1 MMSDPFRVLKQKLS
15 RTVSQIQIVTAILIL
30 LLPCY
35 SWFSFNFYL
44 TKIQVPREWAQFQAQ
59 ETQLIQALRDFK
71 NNNQAYPEN
80 LSLLLPDYLNTPIWE
95 SGNWTYDYTLSEA
108 GEFALL
114 ATIPQHWFGRP
125 AGSTCHSQQN
135 GPIDCQIYIVCGY
148 LKGAEV
154 QLRLIDP
161 NQSLRQ
167 FWTNEQNSPCKN
179 LTYHPN

>member
-1 MMSDPFRVLKQKLS
+1 MMSDPFRVLKQKLL

-44 TKIQVPREWAQFQAQ
+44 TKIQVPQEWAQFQAQ
-59 ETQLIQALRDFK
+59 ESQITQALRDFK
-71 NNNQAYPEN
+71 NKNQAYPEH
-80 LSLLLPDYLNTPIWE
+80 LSLLLPDYLDTPIWE
-95 SGNWTYDYTLSEA
+95 SGNWTYYYTLPEHD
-108 GEFALL
+108 EFVLS

-125 AGSTCHSQQN
+125 ARSTCHSQPN
-135 GPIDCQIYIVCGY
+135 GRIDCQIRVVCGY

-154 QLRLIDP
+154 LLSIDP

-179 LTYHPN
+179 VTYHPN